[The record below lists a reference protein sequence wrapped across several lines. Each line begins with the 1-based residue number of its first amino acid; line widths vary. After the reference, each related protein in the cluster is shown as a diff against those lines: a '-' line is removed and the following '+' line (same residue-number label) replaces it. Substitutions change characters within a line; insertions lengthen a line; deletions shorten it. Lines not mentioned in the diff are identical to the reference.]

1 MFSPILT
8 PGSPRA
14 SWREALR
21 RAVDLAV
28 AFATLESY
36 ALPERGP
43 RGPADPTLRAP
54 RSADPARTAHP
65 HRAPLRAP
73 SAPGSGR
80 PAGPALRRA
89 PSLRGAAAPP
99 RARTGALTAWE
110 GRSGTPRRR
119 GRPTTVPPAGAVLGP
134 PLP

>member
-21 RAVDLAV
+21 RAAGRAV

-54 RSADPARTAHP
+54 RSADPARSAHP
-65 HRAPLRAP
+65 HRARLRAP
-73 SAPGSGR
+73 RRARRPGRVVVRAQPCVAHEASRAPR
-80 PAGPALRRA
+80 RRRA
-89 PSLRGAAAPP
+89 PQ
-99 RARTGALTAWE
+99 RAH
-110 GRSGTPRRR
+110 
-119 GRPTTVPPAGAVLGP
+119 
-134 PLP
+134 

>member
-14 SWREALR
+14 WWRKALR

-54 RSADPARTAHP
+54 RSADPARSAHP

-73 SAPGSGR
+73 
-80 PAGPALRRA
+80 RRA
-89 PSLRGAAAPP
+89 QRPGRVVP
-99 RARTGALTAWE
+99 RAQHCVAPLSSGA
-110 GRSGTPRRR
+110 PRRR
-119 GRPTTVPPAGAVLGP
+119 RALERAH
-134 PLP
+134 

>member
-14 SWREALR
+14 SWRKALR

-54 RSADPARTAHP
+54 RSADPARSAHP

-73 SAPGSGR
+73 RRPRRPGR
-80 PAGPALRRA
+80 VV
-89 PSLRGAAAPP
+89 P
-99 RARTGALTAWE
+99 RAQHCVAPLPSGA
-110 GRSGTPRRR
+110 PRRR
-119 GRPTTVPPAGAVLGP
+119 RALERAH
-134 PLP
+134 